1 MNIDKF
7 IYLFNYFYLA
17 RLLLTVSM
25 RCSLAKLAPWR
36 KGPYIWSKGKIQ
48 GSRRA
53 TKCFLLRI
61 LWQLCINK
69 SVSLSANFVFKK
81 EYLLT

>member
-1 MNIDKF
+1 MNVDKFFYLLLF
-7 IYLFNYFYLA
+7 IYLLFFDLA

-25 RCSLAKLAPWR
+25 KCSLAKLAPWR

-53 TKCFLLRI
+53 EP
-61 LWQLCINK
+61 QN
-69 SVSLSANFVFKK
+69 VFCLGF
-81 EYLLT
+81 YGNYV